1 MIPFISMEKT
11 PNTHPF
17 RSLLNLQPML
27 DYLDHQRPDTCCA
40 NTWRQSEVYKILER
54 APELAKPIEDLSL
67 PDRYRD
73 EIETLIN
80 LVFPPA
86 FFENELIGAVAPFSI
101 DIFYFSPC
109 FKQLFIDENGTL
121 IGRLNMDDE
130 HFLQGRVIMAYL
142 LILEKFYGIRRTFSY
157 PIIRIV
163 TDPETGLERYFK
175 MNLDFR
181 FLDIQAVNT
190 PPELTDAERERILD
204 NLTDTEILM
213 ATLPPENFELHGFTI
228 LKAVD
233 VTESEVIA
241 ALSKDLID
249 QETIVSISGFEQLQT
264 RLRIL
269 FGRSDLI
276 LGLAAIKDDHVLL
289 LNPESKLNHHCIFA
303 DSRHIPI
310 AEFTGSMFARAVCDG
325 KIVRIADLRESRSD
339 EKSAQYYLKNGFRS
353 MLIAPLFYKGECI
366 GTLYI
371 ASLRPGSFEPMDTLL
386 ASRIQPLFA
395 IAINKALND
404 LENNIQK
411 LIKEKCTAIHPSVEW
426 RFRLAAFRHFE
437 ELHQGRDTEM
447 ESIVFKKVYPFYSVS
462 DIRGSTDIRNMAIL
476 KDLAKH
482 LMLAMK
488 VVNHAKASYP
498 MLILQEL
505 ASRIANMRERI
516 ETGITTDSELSVMY
530 FLSKEVEP
538 VFDFLQNFSKSEKVE
553 KAIADYHAA
562 VEPELGT
569 VYQRRKAF
577 EDSTSM
583 LNERLAAYLEQAE
596 AEAQAVFPHYFEMHR
611 TDGVDYLIY
620 MGESLTERDDFNQL
634 YLENLH
640 LWQLKI
646 ACGMVWHTD
655 MLKPDMPIPL
665 DTAHLVLIQNTPL
678 SIRFRIDEK
687 RFDVDGAYDIR
698 HEIIKSRIDKA
709 VVKKSGERLTQPG
722 KIAVVYGHP
731 DEAREMRRHLTFLR
745 SENFLTDEQEDL
757 ELEDMPG
764 VQGLR
769 ALRVNV
775 NPEAQF

>member
-1 MIPFISMEKT
+1 
-11 PNTHPF
+11 
-17 RSLLNLQPML
+17 ML
-27 DYLDHQRPDTCCA
+27 DYLAHQRPDTCCTS
-40 NTWRQSEVYKILER
+40 TWRQSEMNDILER
-54 APELAKPIEDLSL
+54 APELASPIEDLSL
-67 PDRYRD
+67 PERYRD
-73 EIETLIN
+73 EIATLIN

-86 FFENELIGAVAPFSI
+86 FFENELIGAAAPFSI
-101 DIFYFSPC
+101 DIFYSSLS
-109 FKQLFIDENGTL
+109 FKQLFVDENGML
-121 IGRLNMDDE
+121 AGRLNMDDE
-130 HFLQGRVIMAYL
+130 QFLRGRIIMAYL
-142 LILEKFYGIRRTFSY
+142 LILEKFYGIRQTFSY

-163 TDPETGLERYFK
+163 PDPDTGLERYFK

-181 FLDIQAVNT
+181 FFDIQAVNT
-190 PPELTDAERERILD
+190 PPELTDAERDLVLD
-204 NLTDTEILM
+204 QLTDPEILM
-213 ATLPPENFELHGFTI
+213 AKLPPENFELHGFTI
-228 LKAVD
+228 IKAVD
-233 VTESEVIA
+233 VTEAEVIA
-241 ALSKDLID
+241 ALSRDLID
-249 QETIVSISGFEQLQT
+249 QETIVSIPGFQQLQT

-269 FGRSDLI
+269 FRRADLI

-289 LNPESKLNHHCIFA
+289 LTPESKLDHHCIFA

-310 AEFTGSMFARAVCDG
+310 TEFQGGMFARAACDG
-325 KIVRIADLRESRSD
+325 KIVRIADLRESARD
-339 EKSAQYYLKNGFRS
+339 EHAAQMYLKNGFRS
-353 MLIAPLFYKGECI
+353 ILIAPLLYKGECI
-366 GTLYI
+366 GTLDI
-371 ASLRPGSFEPMDTLL
+371 ASPRPNDFEPMDAMLV
-386 ASRIQPLFA
+386 SQIQPLFA
-395 IAINKALND
+395 IALNKALND

-426 RFRLAAFRHFE
+426 RFRQAALRHFE

-462 DIRGSTDIRNMAIL
+462 DIRGSTDIRNMAIR
-476 KDLAKH
+476 KDLAEH

-488 VVNHAKASYP
+488 VVNRAKESNHI
-498 MLILQEL
+498 LILQEL
-505 ASRIANMRERI
+505 ASRIVNMQERI
-516 ETGITTDSELSVMY
+516 EAGITTDSELSVMY

-538 VFDFLQNFSKSEKVE
+538 VFDFLQNLNENGKVE

-562 VEPELGT
+562 VDPALGT

-596 AEAQAVFPHYFEMHR
+596 SEVQAIFPHYFEMHR

-620 MGESLTERDDFNQL
+620 MGASLTERDDFNRL
-634 YLENLH
+634 YLDNLH
-640 LWQLKI
+640 LWQLKV
-646 ACGMVWHTD
+646 ACGMVWHTEQ
-655 MLKPDMPIPL
+655 LKSDMPIPL
-665 DTAHLVLIQNTPL
+665 DTAHLILIQNTPL

-709 VVKKSGERLTQPG
+709 VVKKSRERLTQPG

-731 DEAREMRRHLTFLR
+731 AEAREMRRHLDFLR
-745 SENFLTDEQEDL
+745 SENFLTDEQENL

-775 NPEAQF
+775 NPEAQL

>member
-1 MIPFISMEKT
+1 MQ
-11 PNTHPF
+11 PF
-17 RSLLNLQPML
+17 RSLLSLQPML
-27 DYLDHQRPDTCCA
+27 DYLDRQRPDTCSA
-40 NTWRQSEVYKILER
+40 SAWRQSEVYKILER
-54 APELAKPIEDLSL
+54 APELAKPIEDLL
-67 PDRYRD
+67 LLDRYHD

-86 FFENELIGAVAPFSI
+86 FLENEMIGTVAPFSYH
-101 DIFYFSPC
+101 IFYSSPS
-109 FKQLFIDENGTL
+109 FKQLFVDENGML
-121 IGRLNMDDE
+121 LGRLNMDDE
-130 HFLQGRVIMAYL
+130 HFLQGRIIMAYL
-142 LILEKFYGIRRTFSY
+142 LILEKFYGIRRTFGY
-157 PIIRIV
+157 PLIRIV
-163 TDPETGLERYFK
+163 ADPDTGLERYFK
-175 MNLDFR
+175 MDLDFR
-181 FLDIQAVNT
+181 FLDIHAVKA
-190 PPELTDAERERILD
+190 PPELTDAERDLVLD
-204 NLTDTEILM
+204 QLTDPKILM
-213 ATLPPENFELHGFTI
+213 ATLPPEYFELHGFTI
-228 LKAVD
+228 LKAAD

-249 QETIVSISGFEQLQT
+249 QKTIVSISGFEQLQT

-269 FGRSDLI
+269 FRSADLAV
-276 LGLAAIKDDHVLL
+276 GLTAIKDDQVLL
-289 LNPESKLNHHCIFA
+289 LNTGSKLDHHCIFA
-303 DSRHIPI
+303 DSRHVPI
-310 AEFTGSMFARAVCDG
+310 DEFSGSMFERAVCDG
-325 KIVRIADLRESRSD
+325 KIVRIADLHESGND
-339 EKSAQYYLKNGFRS
+339 EKFAQIYLKNGFRS
-353 MLIAPLFYKGECI
+353 VLIAPLFYKGECI
-366 GTLYI
+366 GTLDI
-371 ASLRPGSFEPMDTLL
+371 ASPRPRDFEPMDAMLT
-386 ASRIQPLFA
+386 SRIQPMFA
-395 IAINKALND
+395 IALNKALND

-426 RFRLAAFRHFE
+426 RFRQAAFRHFE
-437 ELHQGRDTEM
+437 ELHRGRDTEM
-447 ESIVFKKVYPFYSVS
+447 ESIVFKNVYPFYSVS
-462 DIRGSTDIRNMAIL
+462 DIRGSTDIRNMAIR

-488 VVNHAKASYP
+488 VVDRAKASNP

-505 ASRIANMRERI
+505 ATRIANMRERI
-516 ETGITTDSELSVMY
+516 DTGVTTDSELSVMY

-553 KAIADYHAA
+553 KAIAKYHAA
-562 VEPELGT
+562 VDPALGT

-577 EDSTSM
+577 EDSISM

-620 MGESLTERDDFNQL
+620 MGASLTERDDFNRL

-640 LWQLKI
+640 IWQLKV
-646 ACGMVWHTD
+646 ACKMVWYTEL
-655 MLKPDMPIPL
+655 LKPDMPIPL
-665 DTAHLVLIQNTPL
+665 DTAHLILIQNTPL

-709 VVKKSGERLTQPG
+709 VVKESHERLTQPG

-731 DEAREMRRHLTFLR
+731 AEAREMRRHLAFLR
-745 SENFLTDEQEDL
+745 SEKYLTDDWEEL

-775 NPEAQF
+775 NLDAQF

>member
-1 MIPFISMEKT
+1 MEKA

-17 RSLLNLQPML
+17 RSLLSLQPML
-27 DYLDHQRPDTCCA
+27 DYLDRQRPDKCSA
-40 NTWRQSEVYKILER
+40 NAWHQSEVYKILKR

-67 PDRYRD
+67 PDRYCD

-80 LVFPPA
+80 LVFPPS
-86 FFENELIGAVAPFSI
+86 FFENKMIGAVAPFSNHFI
-101 DIFYFSPC
+101 YFSPS
-109 FKQLFIDENGTL
+109 FKQLFVDKNGTL

-130 HFLQGRVIMAYL
+130 HFLQGRIIMAYL

-157 PIIRIV
+157 PIIRTV
-163 TDPETGLERYFK
+163 AAPETGLERSFK
-175 MNLDFR
+175 MDLDFR
-181 FLDIQAVNT
+181 FLDIHAVNT
-190 PPELTDAERERILD
+190 PPELTDAERELILD
-204 NLTDTEILM
+204 HLTDTEILM

-228 LKAVD
+228 LKAAD

-249 QETIVSISGFEQLQT
+249 QETIVSISGFQQLQT

-269 FGRSDLI
+269 FRRSDLVA
-276 LGLAAIKDDHVLL
+276 GLAAFKDNQVLL
-289 LNPESKLNHHCIFA
+289 LNTGSKLNHHCIFA
-303 DSRHIPI
+303 DSRHIPMN
-310 AEFTGSMFARAVCDG
+310 EFSGSMFARAACDG
-325 KIVRIADLRESRSD
+325 KIVRIADLRESGSD
-339 EKSAQYYLKNGFRS
+339 KKFAQAYLANGFRS
-353 MLIAPLFYKGECI
+353 VLIAPLFYKGECI
-366 GTLYI
+366 GTLDI
-371 ASLRPGSFEPMDTLL
+371 ASPRPRDFEPMDEMLV
-386 ASRIQPLFA
+386 SRIQPLFA
-395 IAINKALND
+395 IALNKALND
-404 LENNIQK
+404 LESNIEK

-426 RFRLAAFRHFE
+426 RFRKAAFRHFE

-447 ESIVFKKVYPFYSVS
+447 EPIVFKNVYPFYSVA
-462 DIRGSTDIRNMAIL
+462 DIRGSTDIRNMAIR

-488 VVNHAKASYP
+488 VVDGAKASNP

-505 ASRIANMRERI
+505 ATRIINMQERI
-516 ETGITTDSELSVMY
+516 EEGVTTDSELSVMY

-538 VFDFLQNFSKSEKVE
+538 VFDFLKIFSENGKVE
-553 KAIADYHAA
+553 KAIAKYHAA
-562 VEPELGT
+562 VDPALGT
-569 VYQRRKAF
+569 VYQRREAF
-577 EDSTSM
+577 EDSVAI
-583 LNERLAAYLEQAE
+583 LNERLATYLEQAE

-620 MGESLTERDDFNQL
+620 MGASLTERDDFNRL

-640 LWQLKI
+640 LWQLKV
-646 ACGMVWHTD
+646 ACKMVWHTEL
-655 MLKPDMPIPL
+655 LKPDMPIPL
-665 DTAHLVLIQNTPL
+665 DTAHLILIQNTPL

-709 VVKKSGERLTQPG
+709 IVKESRERLTQPG

-769 ALRVNV
+769 ALRANV
-775 NPEAQF
+775 NLEGQF